1 MDQSIPT
8 EPVSAGQ
15 LAALKRSGRVGVG
28 LKSIYGLGNT
38 VDGMSAY
45 VFGTF
50 LFFYLT
56 AVCGLS
62 GSLAGVALFLALAID
77 AIADPL
83 IGSISDNSGSR
94 FGRRHPFMVAS
105 ALPIAIMFG
114 LLFSIPS
121 ALTGWALFG
130 YITAMIIGLRIALS
144 LFNVPYVAMGA
155 ELSDDYAERS
165 SIVVFR
171 ILFTVLATLA
181 ATTLG
186 FGVFLKGAALIHRAA
201 YSPLGWT
208 CGAIMGGAALTATL
222 GTLGARGRLH
232 PATPN
237 QGSVLTRFAAEIIEV
252 FRNPSFRIL
261 FLAAVIFFVAQGVGG
276 TVGLH
281 ANKYFWRLP
290 TSVIQ
295 SLGYAVAA
303 GLVVGLP
310 VSFLM
315 GRFLEKRTAVMIGLL
330 VIVGCQCIPATAQIL
345 GVMPQGEALHW
356 ILIVNTMLAY
366 AMITVALVAFQSMAA
381 DAADEHEHIFFAR
394 REGLFFAGLSFASKA
409 AAGGGTLIAGICLDL
424 VGFPSDVVA
433 HGGEH
438 LAISHATYVGL
449 GIIHG
454 PVAGIGTLIAAAL
467 LLGYRLDR
475 RAHARLLEELGVRRA
490 AG

>member
-1 MDQSIPT
+1 M
-8 EPVSAGQ
+8 
-15 LAALKRSGRVGVG
+15 GVG
-28 LKSIYGLGNT
+28 LKTIYGSGNV
-38 VDGMSAY
+38 VDGMSTY
-45 VFGTF
+45 VFGAF

-62 GSLAGVALFLALAID
+62 GSQAGVALFLALVID
-77 AIADPL
+77 AVADPL
-83 IGSISDNSGSR
+83 IGSISDNSGSS
-94 FGRRHPFMVAS
+94 FGRRHPFMIAS
-105 ALPIAIMFG
+105 ALPVAIMFG
-114 LLFSIPS
+114 LLFSIPA
-121 ALTGWALFG
+121 ALSGWPLFG

-186 FGVFLKGAALIHRAA
+186 FGVFLKHGLIGRAA
-201 YSPLGWT
+201 YAPLGWT
-208 CGAIMGGAALTATL
+208 CGAIMGGAALIAAL
-222 GTLGARGRLH
+222 GTLGARSRMH
-232 PATPN
+232 PAAPN
-237 QGSVLTRFAAEIIEV
+237 LEPALKRFGMEIVEV
-252 FRNPSFRIL
+252 FKNPSFRSL

-310 VSFLM
+310 VSFFM
-315 GRFLEKRTAVMIGLL
+315 ARFLEKRTALMIGLL
-330 VIVGCQCIPATAQIL
+330 VIVGCQCLPTTFQLAGI
-345 GVMPQGEALHW
+345 MPQGAALHW
-356 ILIVNTMLAY
+356 ILIVNTMIAY
-366 AMITVALVAFQSMAA
+366 AMITVTIVALQSMAA
-381 DAADEHEHIFFAR
+381 DAADEHEHLFFAR

-409 AAGGGTLIAGICLDL
+409 AAGGGTLIAGVCLDL
-424 VGFPSDVVA
+424 VAFPSDVAA

-438 LAISHATYVGL
+438 LVISHATYVGL

-454 PVAGIGTLIAAAL
+454 PVAGIGTLIAAL
-467 LLGYRLDR
+467 VLLGYRLDK
-475 RAHARLLEELGVRRA
+475 RAHASLLAELGVRRA
-490 AG
+490 AGAG